1 MDAEMVFKMVS
12 ITGSKIQFSNGQTI
26 DLLMN
31 FQLDIHPRAIEQMNR
46 VAVGRD
52 ENDLKKVMEL
62 TRDYTASKVA
72 MDIYLKD
79 IRPLLKDYQMIT
91 RIEIMKVQENINRM
105 TKDAT
110 LRERFTKMSPG
121 DAYRMRTVLNGADER
136 CLDLAYKM
144 ARVHDGNNNDV
155 KAHTIAAWVEIVKLE
170 IGDQQA
176 ASFSFS

>member
-1 MDAEMVFKMVS
+1 MVS

-31 FQLDIHPRAIEQMNR
+31 SQLDIHPRAIEQMNR

-72 MDIYLKD
+72 MDIYLKN

-91 RIEIMKVQENINRM
+91 RIEITKVQEDINESTGDTR
-105 TKDAT
+105 
-110 LRERFTKMSPG
+110 LREQFAKMTPG
-121 DAYRMRTVLNGADER
+121 EAYRMRTVLIGADKKR
-136 CLDLAYKM
+136 CLDLAYRM
-144 ARVHDGNNNDV
+144 ARAYAGNNSDV
-155 KAHTIAAWVEIVKLE
+155 KAHTIADWVEIVKLE
-170 IGDQQA
+170 VQQA